1 MPVDP
6 FAVLNA
12 LLRAEAAREERTAR
26 VTEPEPERAPVRET
40 PAAPAG
46 KERRATR

>member
-12 LLRAEAAREERTAR
+12 LLRAEAARNRT
-26 VTEPEPERAPVRET
+26 PEPPAPEPAPTPEPVRAEPT
-40 PAAPAG
+40 P
-46 KERRATR
+46 RREARPE